1 VVPSTAVDG
10 RQARPILSYIEIFAV
25 RAFDFSVDD
34 NNKVSCLVPD
44 AVCRYLSTTSI
55 VFVPPA
61 LKEERRVSSVVVA
74 TRRVC
79 RGTDVLPGAVPSQPP
94 LSIKFT
100 SVAQTRRWRSEL
112 RTRVLLGVL
121 VLQQAESGNR
131 LHRAARFKPRLSKD
145 SVCQPA
151 FRNTR
156 TGLVAT
162 LLLAYCTETTYA
174 YIY

>member
-1 VVPSTAVDG
+1 M
-10 RQARPILSYIEIFAV
+10 
-25 RAFDFSVDD
+25 
-34 NNKVSCLVPD
+34 
-44 AVCRYLSTTSI
+44 SI

-79 RGTDVLPGAVPSQPP
+79 RGTDVLPGAVPPQSP
-94 LSIKFT
+94 SFIKFT
-100 SVAQTRRWRSEL
+100 CVAQTLRWRSEL

-131 LHRAARFKPRLSKD
+131 LHRAARFKLSKD